1 MSTAT
6 LIQEK
11 PVDELLESLDII
23 PTICPASRI
32 GKVYKSISRIFEE
45 EFRGGK
51 VTNAQFQILVHIKML
66 DGPGCSELANYI
78 GSDPSTV
85 SRIVDTLEQKG
96 YVTSKSGKD
105 KRTQRYSLSRKGVT
119 AVKEG
124 LKNWQK
130 AYARIVEQV
139 GEKRWTQMQKLLT
152 SFPQ

>member
-1 MSTAT
+1 MSTNILVHEQA
-6 LIQEK
+6 
-11 PVDELLESLDII
+11 VDELLEDLGSVASV
-23 PTICPASRI
+23 CPASRI

-51 VTNAQFQILVHIKML
+51 VTNAQFQILAHIKML
-66 DGPGCSELANYI
+66 DGPGCSELASHI

-96 YVTSKSGKD
+96 YVTSKQGKD

-124 LKNWQK
+124 LRNWKN
-130 AYARIVEQV
+130 AYGRVVDQV
-139 GEKRWTQMQKLLT
+139 GEKRWAQMQKLL
-152 SFPQ
+152 SAFPQ

>member
-1 MSTAT
+1 MSTSE
-6 LIQEK
+6 LVQER
-11 PVDELLESLDII
+11 PVDELLEELEAVT
-23 PTICPASRI
+23 TICPASRI
-32 GKVYKSISRIFEE
+32 GKVYKAISRIFEE

-66 DGPGCSELANYI
+66 EGPGCSELANYI

-96 YVTSKSGKD
+96 YVTSKQGKD

-124 LKNWQK
+124 IRNWQN
-130 AYARIVEQV
+130 AYSRIIEQV
-139 GEKRWTQMQKLLT
+139 GEKRWTQMQKLLV